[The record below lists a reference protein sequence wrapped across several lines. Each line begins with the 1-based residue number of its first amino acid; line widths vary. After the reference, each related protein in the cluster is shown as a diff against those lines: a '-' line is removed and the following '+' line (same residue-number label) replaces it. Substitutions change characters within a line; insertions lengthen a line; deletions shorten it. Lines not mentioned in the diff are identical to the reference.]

1 MIADFK
7 ISKTGD
13 LVFKENDI
21 TSNKIKVSFVL
32 SKTSTCKIC
41 FDLNEFEQLKPT
53 KNALKIQFNLV
64 EKTANKSVT
73 ILNQEDALGQLLML
87 KLKTTIGELP
97 LRESFGSKISLMKH
111 KDINSSNLKQ
121 LEDYIT
127 ECISDIVSDPTV
139 KASSYIDYSNG
150 YNQTVKVRIY
160 NKNKNILNYILER

>member
-7 ISKTGD
+7 VSKTGD
-13 LVFKENDI
+13 LIFKENDI
-21 TSNKIKVSFVL
+21 TSNKVKVSFVL

-41 FDLNEFEQLKPT
+41 FDFNECEQAKPSN
-53 KNALKIQFNLV
+53 NALKIQFNLV
-64 EKTANKSVT
+64 EKTANKSVLM
-73 ILNQEDALGQLLML
+73 LNQEDALGQLLFL

-97 LRESFGSKISLMKH
+97 QRQEFGSKISLMRH
-111 KDINSSNLKQ
+111 KDINNSNLKQ

-139 KASSYIDYSNG
+139 KATSHIDYSNG
-150 YNQTVKVRIY
+150 YNQTVKIRIY